1 MYRENNNEPRMVEN
15 NGPRTVPCG
24 TPDKTGA
31 HSEIS
36 PFCSSSLCSMNHPI
50 KCAPRT
56 LERQESLLP
65 LQQAFLMHIYHNA
78 SIYEL
83 TLKIRIENESVSR
96 RIPKNNI
103 VDLFVTPFLCVCLH
117 ILTVVTTIVSVR

>member
-1 MYRENNNEPRMVEN
+1 MDQEWSRTMDQERSLVGHLTKLEPTRKFH
-15 NGPRTVPCG
+15 RLQQL
-24 TPDKTGA
+24 
-31 HSEIS
+31 
-36 PFCSSSLCSMNHPI
+36 LCSINHPI
-50 KCAPRT
+50 RCAPRT

-96 RIPKNNI
+96 RILKNNI
-103 VDLFVTPFLCVCLH
+103 VDLFVTLFLCVCLH